1 MRGLRPSTYGAARVW
16 DRADVCGEHSVQRV
30 VVRGGGVPTYS
41 NVETATV
48 ISTASPW
55 YKTTSVTSAGAALAA
70 EGSTCAVALAVV
82 VALVVAVAVNLPS
95 LLLEPVIKA
104 ADVVHISS
112 SAESPDGLPANTLRS
127 VETRNGA
134 ERVSE

>member
-1 MRGLRPSTYGAARVW
+1 
-16 DRADVCGEHSVQRV
+16 
-30 VVRGGGVPTYS
+30 
-41 NVETATV
+41 
-48 ISTASPW
+48 
-55 YKTTSVTSAGAALAA
+55 
-70 EGSTCAVALAVV
+70 VALAVV

-104 ADVVHISS
+104 ADVIHILS